1 MSVDTASLNVTSSN
15 YYRNLGAANN
25 AVQFN
30 RKDKDLKSEQVSE
43 EKEAALETKAGKWE
57 EQFKGIQHDPVEG
70 LEHIQWG
77 ARVDHEDF
85 DVLHDTT
92 TKLVSELADRYATQG
107 HRVKEEKSADLLSK
121 LMLTMSFRSETDPDS
136 LKKTQTKAFSVVS
149 EVLGDLKG
157 KISPDLREAVL
168 NLLDPSVNNDL
179 DKKARKVVDF
189 IEIAGPQELVKKN
202 SRLLNN
208 IKEAFDVKIGGE
220 VFKDSEGNSIG
231 DQVRDLVKMYIN
243 PILIHPTDVDA
254 ESNQLG
260 EKGRAAFKDIR
271 TDIVN
276 AAMEQAKDTQT
287 LMKNFNGVK
296 IKYGSNEED
305 YSSLASNGKSFK
317 DYAEQR
323 LNVVREYYIDPSA
336 ANRKNLIKHY
346 ADLAAEQSDVKQQ
359 AALSK
364 ASFEML
370 NKIDRKFNNI
380 VLIPPQLMDEA
391 KAKESLKTTAE
402 LKLNRIKDLE
412 SYKADTK
419 VSNDDISAAV
429 AGLKKAGEL
438 KVGNEDKTNEAEKL
452 AKKLSGDFVDKDAF
466 IKAAKEIKKDTV
478 SDPIISDDA
487 LLGKIYDKA
496 NELKTKKIDEVIL
509 QEKTVLLNLVDPD
522 SGALAKKTINK
533 DEIKQFVANELFPP
547 VVLGE
552 SPSEADVK
560 KVADRDKA
568 IEHFNDIIIDPS
580 KSKDEM
586 LAKVDKFINTR
597 VAEGEFT
604 AVQGKVFLAT
614 FEMKIDEATTIEA
627 GTRRNQ
633 GAIKELTSSDFEV
646 KISQLATLT
655 PKQALKLIKNSGTDS
670 YRVIQK
676 DDDISTLKQE
686 VLDLHR
692 ANNAK
697 LAYLNKVETNLA
709 KMFMDNFTRAGLEG
723 VNRSIAGALEQSFI
737 QNDQYTGD
745 GLAYLQKHT
754 EKLSSNHNGFVEAL
768 KMNRNYAEA
777 QQAGALDK
785 LIEKADKSAIGGAGQ
800 AVEQQISTVLGTPV
814 TGLTALK
821 ALVEAVDDMYKNT
834 NSDNF
839 KIADVDR
846 NALLNPDYTDSA
858 YKQKQNIEARKVLLN
873 FVEGLYKLTPEN
885 LKRLEATGNTGVQ
898 DHLDRVKNL
907 AADPTQ
913 NLTRENVVSANNNL
927 KRDLQQV
934 ERVYK
939 SFLTSISEERM
950 PKDLGKA
957 SGLESLMQEE
967 QDMSEAKF
975 GGKRFFAAATNFFEK
990 LVTSL
995 LTSASGGRRDTAN
1008 DLIND
1013 MNTKHGDNALADV
1026 TGVVAESYKRLLT
1039 DPSAY
1044 NQATRAKVG

>member
-1 MSVDTASLNVTSSN
+1 MSVDSASLNVTSSK
-15 YYRNLGAANN
+15 YYGDLGAANGL
-25 AVQFN
+25 VKFN
-30 RKDKDLKSEQVSE
+30 RKDKDLKPDGVSE
-43 EKEAALETKAGKWE
+43 EKEAALVSKAEQWE
-57 EQFKGIQHDPVEG
+57 GQFQGIQHDPVEG
-70 LEHIQWG
+70 LEYIQWG

-85 DVLHDTT
+85 DALHDTT
-92 TKLVSELADRYATQG
+92 ARLVSELSDQYATQG

-136 LKKTQTKAFSVVS
+136 LKKTQAKAFSVVS

-168 NLLDPSVNNDL
+168 NLLDPSVNDDI

-189 IEIAGPQELVKKN
+189 IDVAGPQELVKKN
-202 SRLLNN
+202 SRLLSK
-208 IKEAFDVKIGGE
+208 IKDAFDVKIGGE

-336 ANRKNLIKHY
+336 ANRKNLIEHY

-364 ASFEML
+364 ASFDML

-380 VLIPPQLMDEA
+380 VLIPPQLMTVD
-391 KAKESLKTTAE
+391 KAKESLTTTAE
-402 LKLNRIKDLE
+402 LKLKRIEDLE

-419 VSNDDISAAV
+419 VSSSDISAAV
-429 AGLKKAGEL
+429 ASLKKTGEL
-438 KVGNEDKTNEAEKL
+438 KVGSEIKTDDAEKL
-452 AKKLSGDFVDKDAF
+452 AKKLSGDFVDKDTF
-466 IKAAKEIKKDTV
+466 ITEAKRINRDGASE
-478 SDPIISDDA
+478 SIISDDA

-509 QEKTVLLNLVDPD
+509 QEKTVLLNLVDPNVRTGTVNNVTTSTVD
-522 SGALAKKTINK
+522 KDAVKVQLDTIFPSVALAN
-533 DEIKQFVANELFPP
+533 DA
-547 VVLGE
+547 
-552 SPSEADVK
+552 SDS
-560 KVADRDKA
+560 DKA
-568 IEHFNDIIIDPS
+568 RAAARDARVTELKAVVDS
-580 KSKDEM
+580 SASKDAM
-586 LAKVDKFINTR
+586 MTGIKGILGD
-597 VAEGEFT
+597 T
-604 AVQGKVFLAT
+604 AL
-614 FEMKIDEATTIEA
+614 ELSSI
-627 GTRRNQ
+627 Q
-633 GAIKELTSSDFEV
+633 GAIDAATTTKQESGTRDLKAIKVMDVNALKAKVTELD
-646 KISQLATLT
+646 TLT
-655 PKQALKLIKNSGTDS
+655 AEQALKLIKNSGTDS

-676 DDDISTLKQE
+676 GEDISTLKQE

-709 KMFMDNFTRAGLEG
+709 RMFMDNFTRAGLEG

-737 QNDQYTGD
+737 QDDQYTGD

-785 LIEKADKSAIGGAGQ
+785 LIEKLAKSAIGGEGQ
-800 AVEQQISTVLGTPV
+800 TVEQQISTVLGKADL
-814 TGLTALK
+814 TGSTALK
-821 ALVEAVDDMYKNT
+821 ALVEAVDAMYKNT

-846 NALLNPDYTDSA
+846 GALLNPDYTDSA
-858 YKQKQNIEARKVLLN
+858 YKQKQDLEARKVLLN

-885 LKRLEATGNTGVQ
+885 LKRLEAAGNTGAQ

-957 SGLESLMQEE
+957 VGLESLMQEE

-1013 MNTKHGDNALADV
+1013 LSTKHGDNALADV
-1026 TGVVAESYKRLLT
+1026 TGVVAESFKRLLT

-1044 NQATRAKVG
+1044 NQATRAKVA

>member
-1 MSVDTASLNVTSSN
+1 MSVDSALLNVTSSN
-15 YYRNLGAANN
+15 YYSDLGAANN
-25 AVQFN
+25 MVKFN
-30 RKDKDLKSEQVSE
+30 RKDKDIKSEQVSE

-70 LEHIQWG
+70 LEYIQWG

-85 DVLHDTT
+85 DALHDTT
-92 TKLVSELADRYATQG
+92 AKLVSELSDRYATQG

-136 LKKTQTKAFSVVS
+136 LKKTQAKAFSVVS

-287 LMKNFNGVK
+287 LMKNFNGVR
-296 IKYGSNEED
+296 IKYGANEED

-317 DYAEQR
+317 QYAEER
-323 LNVVREYYIDPSA
+323 LNVVREYYIDPNA
-336 ANRKNLIKHY
+336 ANRKALIEHY

-380 VLIPPQLMDEA
+380 VLIPPQLMTVD
-391 KAKESLKTTAE
+391 KAKESLTTTAE
-402 LKLNRIKDLE
+402 LKLKRIEDLE

-419 VSNDDISAAV
+419 VSNSDISAAV
-429 AGLKKAGEL
+429 ASLKKTAGEL
-438 KVGNEDKTNEAEKL
+438 KVGSEDKTEDAEKL
-452 AKKLSGDFVDKDAF
+452 AKKLSGDFADKADF
-466 IKAAKEIKKDTV
+466 IAEAKKIKKDTG
-478 SDPIISDDA
+478 SESIISDDT

-509 QEKTVLLNLVDPD
+509 QEKTVLLNLVDPNVRT
-522 SGALAKKTINK
+522 GTVNK
-533 DEIKQFVANELFPP
+533 DAVKTALDTIFPP
-547 VVLGE
+547 VVLGAD
-552 SPSEADVK
+552 PTEADRER
-560 KVADRDKA
+560 VAARDTLVTNLKA
-568 IEHFNDIIIDPS
+568 VVDSNA
-580 KSKDEM
+580 SKDLMMAGIKGILGDTAPELVPIQAAIDTATSAAVSRD
-586 LAKVDKFINTR
+586 LA
-597 VAEGEFT
+597 
-604 AVQGKVFLAT
+604 
-614 FEMKIDEATTIEA
+614 
-627 GTRRNQ
+627 
-633 GAIKELTSSDFEV
+633 AIKEMDVAALKAKVTELD
-646 KISQLATLT
+646 TLT
-655 PKQALKLIKNSGTDS
+655 AEQALKLIKNSGTDS

-676 DDDISTLKQE
+676 GEDISTLKQE

-723 VNRSIAGALEQSFI
+723 VNKSIAGALEQSFI

-785 LIEKADKSAIGGAGQ
+785 LIEKLAKSAIGGEGQ
-800 AVEQQISTVLGTPV
+800 TVEQQISTVLGRPV
-814 TGLTALK
+814 TGSTALK
-821 ALVEAVDDMYKNT
+821 ALVEATNKMYNDT

-846 NALLNPDYTDSA
+846 DALLNPDYTDSA
-858 YKQKQNIEARKVLLN
+858 YRQKQDLEARKVLLN

-885 LKRLEATGNTGVQ
+885 LKRLEAAGNTGAQ
-898 DHLDRVKNL
+898 DHLDRIKNL
-907 AADPTQ
+907 AADPNQ

-939 SFLTSISEERM
+939 SFLTAISEERM

-1013 MNTKHGDNALADV
+1013 MSTKHGDNALADV

-1044 NQATRAKVG
+1044 NQVTRTKVA

>member
-1 MSVDTASLNVTSSN
+1 MSVDSASLNVTSSN
-15 YYRNLGAANN
+15 YYSDLGAANN
-25 AVQFN
+25 MVKFN
-30 RKDKDLKSEQVSE
+30 RKDKDIKSEQVSE

-70 LEHIQWG
+70 LEYIQWG

-85 DVLHDTT
+85 DALHDTT
-92 TKLVSELADRYATQG
+92 AKLVSELSDRYATQG

-136 LKKTQTKAFSVVS
+136 LKKTQAKAFSVVS

-287 LMKNFNGVK
+287 LMKNFNGVR
-296 IKYGSNEED
+296 IKYGANEED

-317 DYAEQR
+317 QYAEER
-323 LNVVREYYIDPSA
+323 LNVVREYYIDPNA
-336 ANRKNLIKHY
+336 ANRKALIEHY

-364 ASFEML
+364 ASFDML

-380 VLIPPQLMDEA
+380 VLIPPQLMTVD
-391 KAKESLKTTAE
+391 KAKESLTTTAE
-402 LKLNRIKDLE
+402 LKLKRIEDLE
-412 SYKADTK
+412 LYKADTK

-429 AGLKKAGEL
+429 ASLKKAGQL
-438 KVGNEDKTNEAEKL
+438 KVGSEIKVEDAERL
-452 AKKLSGDFVDKDAF
+452 AKKLSGDFANRADF
-466 IKAAKEIKKDTV
+466 IAEAKKIKKDNG
-478 SDPIISDDA
+478 SESIISDDT

-509 QEKTVLLNLVDPD
+509 QEKTVLLNLVDPNVRTGTVNNATTSTVD
-522 SGALAKKTINK
+522 KDAVKTALDTI
-533 DEIKQFVANELFPP
+533 FPP
-547 VVLGE
+547 VVLGDN
-552 SPSEADVK
+552 PAD
-560 KVADRDKA
+560 ADRERATARDA
-568 IEHFNDIIIDPS
+568 
-580 KSKDEM
+580 
-586 LAKVDKFINTR
+586 R
-597 VAEGEFT
+597 VAELKAVVDSSASKDAMMVGIKSILGDT
-604 AVQGKVFLAT
+604 APELTV
-614 FEMKIDEATTIEA
+614 IEA
-627 GTRRNQ
+627 AIEAATKTTTKQESGTRDLK
-633 GAIKELTSSDFEV
+633 AIKAMGVDALKVKVAELDEV
-646 KISQLATLT
+646 TAE
-655 PKQALKLIKNSGTDS
+655 QALKLIKNSGTDS
-670 YRVIQK
+670 YRVIEK
-676 DDDISTLKQE
+676 GEDISTLKQE

-709 KMFMDNFTRAGLEG
+709 RMFMDSFTRAGLEG
-723 VNRSIAGALEQSFI
+723 VNKSIAGALEQSFI

-745 GLAYLQKHT
+745 GIAYLQRHA

-785 LIEKADKSAIGGAGQ
+785 LIEKLAKSAIGGEGQ
-800 AVEQQISTVLGTPV
+800 TVEQQISTVLGRSV
-814 TGLTALK
+814 TGSTALK
-821 ALVEAVDDMYKNT
+821 ALVDATDKMYNDT

-839 KIADVDR
+839 KIVDR
-846 NALLNPDYTDSA
+846 DALLNPDYTDSA
-858 YKQKQNIEARKVLLN
+858 YKQKQDLEARKVLLN

-885 LKRLEATGNTGVQ
+885 LKRLEAANNTGAQ

-913 NLTRENVVSANNNL
+913 NLTRENVVSVNNNL

-934 ERVYK
+934 EREYK
-939 SFLTSISEERM
+939 NFLTAISEERM
-950 PKDLGKA
+950 PKGLGNA
-957 SGLESLMQEE
+957 VGLESLMQEE
-967 QDMSEAKF
+967 EDIDAAKF
-975 GGKRFFAAATNFFEK
+975 GGKRFFKAATNFFEK

-1008 DLIND
+1008 DLISD
-1013 MNTKHGDNALADV
+1013 MNTRHGDNALADV
-1026 TGVVAESYKRLLT
+1026 TGAVAESFKAMVT
-1039 DPSAY
+1039 DPSTY
-1044 NQATRAKVG
+1044 NRVTRAKVA

>member
-1 MSVDTASLNVTSSN
+1 MSVDSASLNVTSSR
-15 YYRNLGAANN
+15 YYGDLGAANGL
-25 AVQFN
+25 VKFN

-57 EQFKGIQHDPVEG
+57 EQFKGVQHDPVEG

-85 DVLHDTT
+85 DALHDTT
-92 TKLVSELADRYATQG
+92 AKLVSELSDRYATQG

-296 IKYGSNEED
+296 IKYGANEED
-305 YSSLASNGKSFK
+305 YSSLASNAKSFK
-317 DYAEQR
+317 QYAEER
-323 LNVVREYYIDPSA
+323 LNVVREYYIDPNA
-336 ANRKNLIKHY
+336 ANRKALIEHY

-380 VLIPPQLMDEA
+380 VLIPPQLMTVD
-391 KAKESLKTTAE
+391 KAKESLTTTAE
-402 LKLNRIKDLE
+402 LKLKRIEDLE

-419 VSNDDISAAV
+419 VSNSDISAAV
-429 AGLKKAGEL
+429 ASLKRTAGEL
-438 KVGNEDKTNEAEKL
+438 KVGSEDKTGEAENL
-452 AKKLSGDFVDKDAF
+452 AKKLSGDFVDRDTF
-466 IKAAKEIKKDTV
+466 ITEAKKIKRDGI
-478 SDPIISDDA
+478 SESIISDDA

-509 QEKTVLLNLVDPD
+509 QEKTVLLNLVDPNVRT
-522 SGALAKKTINK
+522 GTVNK
-533 DEIKQFVANELFPP
+533 DVVKTALDTIFPP
-547 VVLGE
+547 VALGAD
-552 SPSEADVK
+552 PSD
-560 KVADRDKA
+560 ADRERATARDA
-568 IEHFNDIIIDPS
+568 
-580 KSKDEM
+580 
-586 LAKVDKFINTR
+586 R
-597 VAEGEFT
+597 VAELKAVVDSSASKDAMMTGIKRILGDT
-604 AVQGKVFLAT
+604 APVKLVDIETAIAAATSAAVSRDLA
-614 FEMKIDEATTIEA
+614 
-627 GTRRNQ
+627 
-633 GAIKELTSSDFEV
+633 AIKDMDV
-646 KISQLATLT
+646 ATLKAKVAELDT
-655 PKQALKLIKNSGTDS
+655 LAAEQALKLIKNSGTDS

-676 DDDISTLKQE
+676 GEDISTLKQE

-709 KMFMDNFTRAGLEG
+709 RMFMDNFTRAGLEG

-737 QNDQYTGD
+737 QDDQYTGD

-785 LIEKADKSAIGGAGQ
+785 LIEKLAKSAIGGEGQ
-800 AVEQQISTVLGTPV
+800 TVEQQISTVLGKSV
-814 TGLTALK
+814 TGSTALK
-821 ALVEAVDDMYKNT
+821 ALVEATDKMYRNT

-846 NALLNPDYTDSA
+846 GALLNPDYTDSA
-858 YKQKQNIEARKVLLN
+858 YKQKQDLEARKVLLN

-885 LKRLEATGNTGVQ
+885 LKRLEAAGNTGAQ

-939 SFLTSISEERM
+939 SFFTSISEDRM
-950 PKDLGKA
+950 PKDLGRA
-957 SGLESLMQEE
+957 VGLESLMQEE
-967 QDMSEAKF
+967 DDIDAAKF
-975 GGKRFFAAATNFFEK
+975 GGKRFFKAATNFFEK

-995 LTSASGGRRDTAN
+995 LTSASGGRRDTVN
-1008 DLIND
+1008 DLISD
-1013 MNTKHGDNALADV
+1013 MNTRHGDNALADV
-1026 TGVVAESYKRLLT
+1026 TGAVAESFKAMVT
-1039 DPSAY
+1039 DPSTY
-1044 NQATRAKVG
+1044 NRVTRAKVA

>member
-1 MSVDTASLNVTSSN
+1 MSVDSASLNVTSSN
-15 YYRNLGAANN
+15 YYNDLGAGN
-25 AVQFN
+25 AVKFN
-30 RKDKDLKSEQVSE
+30 RKEKDIKSEKVSE

-85 DVLHDTT
+85 DALHDTT
-92 TKLVSELADRYATQG
+92 AKLVSELADRYATQG

-168 NLLDPSVNNDL
+168 NLLDPSLNNDP

-208 IKEAFDVKIGGE
+208 IKDAFDVKIGGE

-271 TDIVN
+271 KDIVN

-305 YSSLASNGKSFK
+305 YSSLASNAKSFK
-317 DYAEQR
+317 QYAEER
-323 LNVVREYYIDPSA
+323 LNVVREYYIDPNA
-336 ANRKNLIKHY
+336 ANRKALIEHY

-380 VLIPPQLMDEA
+380 VLIPPQLMTVD
-391 KAKESLKTTAE
+391 KAQESLKTTAE

-412 SYKADTK
+412 SYKSDTK

-429 AGLKKAGEL
+429 ASLKKTGEL

-452 AKKLSGDFVDKDAF
+452 AKKLSGDFVDQATF
-466 IKAAKEIKKDTV
+466 REAAKKINQDTT
-478 SDPIISDDA
+478 STPIISDDP
-487 LLGKIYDKA
+487 LLNKIYDKA

-509 QEKTVLLNLVDPD
+509 QEKTVLLNLVDPN
-522 SGALAKKTINK
+522 SGTLAKRTINK
-533 DEIKQFVANELFPP
+533 DEMKQFVANELFPP

-568 IEHFNDIIIDPS
+568 IEHFNNIIDFS
-580 KSKDEM
+580 KSKDEI
-586 LAKVDKFINTR
+586 LVKAKKFIDPGIAR
-597 VAEGEFT
+597 GEVT
-604 AVQGKVFLAT
+604 PAQINVFVSAL
-614 FEMKIDEATTIEA
+614 ELKIDETSTVEA
-627 GTRRNQ
+627 GITRNQ
-633 GAIKELTSSDFEV
+633 EAIKGVTSSDFEV
-646 KISQLATLT
+646 KIAQLATLT
-655 PKQALKLIKNSGTDS
+655 PEQALKLIKNSGTDS

-676 DDDISTLKQE
+676 GDDISTLKQE

-785 LIEKADKSAIGGAGQ
+785 LIEKAGKSAIGGASQ
-800 AVEQQISTVLGTPV
+800 TVEQQISTVLGTSV
-814 TGLTALK
+814 TGSTALK
-821 ALVEAVDDMYKNT
+821 ELVKAVDDMYKNT

-858 YKQKQNIEARKVLLN
+858 YKQKQDLEARKVLLN

-885 LKRLEATGNTGVQ
+885 LKRLEAAGNTGAQ

-957 SGLESLMQEE
+957 VGLESLMQEE

-1013 MNTKHGDNALADV
+1013 MSTKHGDNALADV

-1044 NQATRAKVG
+1044 NQVTRTKVA

>member
-1 MSVDTASLNVTSSN
+1 MSVDTASVNVTSSS

-30 RKDKDLKSEQVSE
+30 RKDKDIKSEQVSE

-57 EQFKGIQHDPVEG
+57 EQLKGVQHDPAEG

-85 DVLHDTT
+85 DALHDTT
-92 TKLVSELADRYATQG
+92 AKLVNELSDRYATQG

-168 NLLDPSVNNDL
+168 NLLDPSVNDDL

-208 IKEAFDVKIGGE
+208 IKDAFDVKIGGE

-271 TDIVN
+271 KDIIN
-276 AAMEQAKDTQT
+276 AAMEKAKDTQT

-296 IKYGSNEED
+296 IKYGANEED
-305 YSSLASNGKSFK
+305 YSSLASNAKSFK
-317 DYAEQR
+317 QYAEER
-323 LNVVREYYIDPSA
+323 LTVVREYYIDPSA
-336 ANRKNLIKHY
+336 ANRKNLIGHY

-370 NKIDRKFNNI
+370 NKVDRKFNNI
-380 VLIPPQLMDEA
+380 VLIPPQLMDED

-402 LKLNRIKDLE
+402 LKLKRIEDLE
-412 SYKADTK
+412 SHKTEAK
-419 VSNDDISAAV
+419 VSNSDISAAV
-429 AGLKKAGEL
+429 ASLKRTADEL
-438 KVGNEDKTNEAEKL
+438 TVGSENKTEDAEKL
-452 AKKLSGDFVDKDAF
+452 AKKLSGDFIDRDTF
-466 IKAAKEIKKDTV
+466 IAEAKKIKRDG
-478 SDPIISDDA
+478 SAESIISDDA

-509 QEKTVLLNLVDPD
+509 QEKTVLLNLVDPNVRT
-522 SGALAKKTINK
+522 GTVNK
-533 DEIKQFVANELFPP
+533 DAVKTALDTIFPP
-547 VVLGE
+547 VVLGAD
-552 SPSEADVK
+552 PSEADRDTAAARDAR
-560 KVADRDKA
+560 VAGLKTVVDSSESKDAMMTGIKGILGDTALELVSIQAAINAATSAAVSRDLKA
-568 IEHFNDIIIDPS
+568 IKAMNVTAL
-580 KSKDEM
+580 K
-586 LAKVDKFINTR
+586 AKVT
-597 VAEGEFT
+597 
-604 AVQGKVFLAT
+604 
-614 FEMKIDEATTIEA
+614 
-627 GTRRNQ
+627 
-633 GAIKELTSSDFEV
+633 ELD
-646 KISQLATLT
+646 TLT
-655 PKQALKLIKNSGTDS
+655 AEQALKLIKNSGTDS

-676 DDDISTLKQE
+676 GEDISTLKQE

-737 QNDQYTGD
+737 QNDQYVDSDVVT
-745 GLAYLQKHT
+745 YFQKHT
-754 EKLSSNHNGFVEAL
+754 DKLASNHNAFIEAL
-768 KMNRNYAEA
+768 SMNRNYAEA

-785 LIEKADKSAIGGAGQ
+785 LIDKLAKFAIGGEGQ
-800 AVEQQISTVLGTPV
+800 TVEQQISTVLGKTV
-814 TGLTALK
+814 AGSTALN
-821 ALVEAVDDMYKNT
+821 ALVEATKEMYNAT

-846 NALLNPDYTDSA
+846 DVLLKPDYTDSA
-858 YKQKQNIEARKVLLN
+858 YKQKQGLEARKVLLN

-885 LKRLEATGNTGVQ
+885 LKRLEATNNTGAQ
-898 DHLDRVKNL
+898 DYLDRVKNL
-907 AADPTQ
+907 AVDPTQ

-934 ERVYK
+934 EREYK
-939 SFLTSISEERM
+939 SLLTAISEEKM
-950 PKDLGKA
+950 PKAVGKA
-957 SGLESLMQEE
+957 VGLESLMKEE
-967 QDMSEAKF
+967 DDILQSKF

-995 LTSASGGRRDTAN
+995 LTSASGGRRDTVN
-1008 DLIND
+1008 DLISD
-1013 MNTKHGDNALADV
+1013 MNTRHADNALADV
-1026 TGVVAESYKRLLT
+1026 TGTVAASFKAMVT
-1039 DPSAY
+1039 DPSTY
-1044 NQATRAKVG
+1044 NRVTRTKVA